1 MSGPLPLGHV
11 EIIAGTPPG
20 GGQDRTARALAS
32 AIGDGIE
39 VRNVPGRGGSNGW
52 DELAT
57 LSGVTDVAAVSSP
70 TLITNALVGEST
82 IDDRDLTPI
91 AVLYTEYSAMVAS
104 SGTKWEDPEV
114 TFEALSRGMLTVS
127 FATALGNMNH
137 LVLAEMASGLGGTV
151 ATLELRVFESARD
164 AVADVLGNNSDIAI
178 VSAASVVSE
187 MKAGTVT
194 ALGLSS
200 PDRLAGVFS
209 DVPTATELGLS
220 CVRGTWRGLVG
231 PPGLDEKR
239 VADWD
244 EALSSVTA
252 SENWKQSIAESLWL
266 DTFLGAAET
275 RRFLASEREE
285 LAKLLESVGLIGA
298 TRDG

>member
-1 MSGPLPLGHV
+1 MGGPFPLGHV

-20 GGQDRTARALAS
+20 GGQDRTARALAT
-32 AIGDGIE
+32 AIGEGIE
-39 VRNVPGRGGSNGW
+39 VRNVPGRGGGNGW

-57 LSGVTDVAAVSSP
+57 LGGATHVVAVSSP
-70 TLITNALVGEST
+70 TLITNSLVGEST

-91 AVLYTEYSAMVAS
+91 AVLYTEYSAVVAS
-104 SGTKWEDPEV
+104 AGTIWADPDV
-114 TFEALSRGMLTVS
+114 TFDALARGRLTVS

-137 LVLAEMASGLGGTV
+137 LVLAELSSGLGGTV

-178 VSAASVVSE
+178 VSAASAVPE
-187 MKAGTVT
+187 MKAGTLT

-200 PDRLAGVFS
+200 PERLAGVFS
-209 DVPTATELGLS
+209 AVPTAAELGLS

-231 PPGLDEKR
+231 PPGLGEER
-239 VADWD
+239 LAEWD

-252 SENWKQSIAESLWL
+252 SEDWKQSIAESLWL
-266 DTFLGAAET
+266 DNVLRATET

-285 LAKLLESVGLIGA
+285 VAMLLESVGLIGA
-298 TRDG
+298 THDG